1 MGNDIAYTVSCYEFL
16 ASYISSFIDLIS
28 FQVVSV
34 RSRWFQFVPVRS
46 RWFRMVPGSSSL
58 FHVVPALE
66 NLHKKHHNDVIIV
79 LVSLFLTF
87 NRFYNCSGAFWRL
100 WLILFLDFNILH
112 ILRDNRFLN
121 AFPLMFDKFLVCSS
135 QRSLFLLSGLNQKQQ
150 QDTLYW
156 IRQFE
161 NGMLLE

>member
-1 MGNDIAYTVSCYEFL
+1 MILHTQYPATNFL
-16 ASYISSFIDLIS
+16 LLISVLLLISS
-28 FQVVSV
+28 

-66 NLHKKHHNDVIIV
+66 NLHKKHHNDVSEVV
-79 LVSLFLTF
+79 LVSLFLAF

-121 AFPLMFDKFLVCSS
+121 AFPLMFDEFLVCSS